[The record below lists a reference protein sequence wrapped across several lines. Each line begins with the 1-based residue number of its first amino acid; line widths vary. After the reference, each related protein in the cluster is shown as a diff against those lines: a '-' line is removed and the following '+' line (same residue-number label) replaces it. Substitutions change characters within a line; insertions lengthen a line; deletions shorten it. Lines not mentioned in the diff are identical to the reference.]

1 LLTYVEALERAAT
14 PLKVPQQSDVK
25 IQKSKSDATTPTLK
39 PESDGSDTESDGTEL
54 VRDPQSGTPTESD
67 TDENESGTVSDTT
80 VTSPDPAAEIRMG
93 HIGKA
98 DSDSSVYQ
106 KIKADLE
113 G

>member
-1 LLTYVEALERAAT
+1 LLTYFEALERAAT
-14 PLKVPQQSDVK
+14 PPKVPQQPAVK
-25 IQKSKSDATTPTLK
+25 IQKPDATTQTLK

-54 VRDPQSGTPTESD
+54 ERDPQSGTPTESD

-80 VTSPDPAAEIRMG
+80 VTSPEPAAEIRME

-98 DSDSSVYQ
+98 DSDSLVYQ
-106 KIKADLE
+106 KIKNDLE